1 MGHLQVGD
9 QAPDFSLL
17 TALGKDPVKLSQ
29 HRGDPLVLMFVPL
42 AFSGTCTEELCHVG
56 EHWNQWGSLGAT
68 VYAISIDS
76 PFSNQQWRK
85 EMDIPFP
92 ILSDFNK
99 KAASAFGVL
108 QEDFFGLQ
116 GVAKRSVFVVDGEGC
131 ITYAWVSDNPGVLP
145 PFEEV
150 VGAVRALG

>member
-9 QAPDFSLL
+9 RAPEFALL
-17 TALGKDPVKLSQ
+17 DAFGDDPVTLSQ
-29 HRGDPLVLMFVPL
+29 HRGEPLVLMFVPL

-56 EHWNQWGSLGAT
+56 EHWKQWGALGAA

-99 KAASAFGVL
+99 NAASAYGVL

-116 GVAKRSVFVVDGEGC
+116 GVAKRSVFVVDGEGR
-131 ITYAWVSDNPGVLP
+131 IRYAWVSDNPGVLP
-145 PFEEV
+145 PFAEV
-150 VGAVRALG
+150 VGAVQALG

>member
-1 MGHLQVGD
+1 MSHLQVGNE
-9 QAPDFSLL
+9 APDFSLL
-17 TALGKDPVKLSQ
+17 EALGSDPVTLTE
-29 HRGDPLVLMFVPL
+29 HRGQPVVLMFVPL
-42 AFSGTCTEELCHVG
+42 AFSGTCTEELCHIG
-56 EHWNQWGSLGAT
+56 ENWKQWGALGAS

-108 QEDFFGLQ
+108 QEDFFGLH
-116 GVAKRSVFVVDGEGC
+116 GVAKRSVFVVDGNGRVA
-131 ITYAWVSDNPGVLP
+131 YAWVSDNPAVLP
-145 PFEEV
+145 PFDDV
-150 VGAVRALG
+150 VGAVRSLA